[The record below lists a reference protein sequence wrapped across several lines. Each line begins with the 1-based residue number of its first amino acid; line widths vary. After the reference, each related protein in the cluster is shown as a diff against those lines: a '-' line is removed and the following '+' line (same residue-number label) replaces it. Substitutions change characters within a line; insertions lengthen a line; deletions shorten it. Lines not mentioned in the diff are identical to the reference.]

1 MGRIGRLYVLREPVS
16 MHGRIGRLYPAY
28 LHPWVV
34 NLGGESESEVKDEG
48 GEGGVDRGIS
58 E

>member
-1 MGRIGRLYVLREPVS
+1 MWVGLVGCTLPIYTHGWLTLAVRVKVRLRTKE
-16 MHGRIGRLYPAY
+16 
-28 LHPWVV
+28 
-34 NLGGESESEVKDEG
+34 